1 VPTTSLVVDAW
12 IIAATVALTAMVFT
26 SEALDPVNVP
36 KLTVLLLAA
45 VALATTAAYRA
56 VRHRVVAL
64 PTGVPAAAAGSLLV
78 ALVLSTAV
86 APAYGTALHGAYGRN
101 SGLLAYGCAL
111 LLFFALLRSCAR
123 GGVHIIALGIGAAGL
138 FTASYGMLQRL
149 GFDAVPWNNP
159 FNPIIAALGNP
170 NFAAAYMGICAP
182 VAVGGALWTGWS
194 TPWRVASGATAALCL
209 LTASLSNAAQGP
221 LAAAA
226 GLWVVALA
234 LALDTRSRNR
244 RLYLTAIGTAALA
257 GVAVVA
263 VGAVFRSGP
272 LASLFTGISYDARRY
287 YWEAALTMLRDRPIL
302 GVGMD
307 QYGGF
312 WRSARSEQ
320 AVAQLGGPSYTDSAH
335 SVPLQMLAQG
345 GVVLGLAYA
354 AFVTVIAV
362 ALVQGLRRL
371 HGQQR
376 LLLAMLGGSWVAY
389 QVQSVVSIDQ
399 VPLIVLHVVTAGA
412 VLAATGAVRLRE
424 LRLPGAVAPPVVSPN
439 DARTKRRIKAAAAP
453 RTRRVTAPDAV
464 ALTAVGAIALVLVWV
479 SFAPLRANVAA
490 KDGDAALRIG
500 DGNAALDAYHRA
512 SELVPRLP
520 YPWVKKGELFAG
532 ATPPQSDLAQEAY
545 LEAAKRDP
553 RDPNVRRAAAN
564 HAESAD
570 ELDRARELY
579 QEALALDPLNAET
592 VHAVATFE
600 LRHGGAEV
608 ARDLLERSL
617 GRLEATARVP
627 AYASMWAALGDA
639 RAVLG
644 DPEGAGIAYR
654 VALALEPEHPVAQ
667 QGLENLPAAP

>member
-26 SEALDPVNVP
+26 SQALDPVNVP

-64 PTGVPAAAAGSLLV
+64 PIGAPAAAAGSLLV

-86 APAYGTALHGAYGRN
+86 APAFGTALHGAYGRN

-123 GGVHIIALGIGAAGL
+123 GGVHIIALGIGVAGL

-149 GFDAVPWNNP
+149 GVDAVPWNNP

-194 TPWRVASGATAALCL
+194 TPWRVASGATAALCM

-234 LALDTRSRNR
+234 LALDTRSRKR
-244 RLYLTAIGTAALA
+244 RLYLTALGTAALA

-287 YWEAALTMLRDRPIL
+287 YWEAALTMFRERPIL

-312 WRSARSEQ
+312 WRTARSEQ
-320 AVAQLGGPSYTDSAH
+320 AIAQLGGPSYTDSAH

-345 GVVLGLAYA
+345 GIVLGLAYA
-354 AFVTVIAV
+354 AFVAVVAV

-412 VLAATGAVRLRE
+412 VLIAAGAVPLRE
-424 LRLPGAVAPPVVSPN
+424 LRLPGAIGPPVVSPN
-439 DARTKRRIKAAAAP
+439 DARTKRRLATAAP
-453 RTRRVTAPDAV
+453 RTRPITMPDAI
-464 ALTAVGAIALVLVWV
+464 ALTTVGAIALALVWMC
-479 SFAPLRANVAA
+479 FAPLRANIAA
-490 KDGDAALRIG
+490 KNGDAALRVG
-500 DGNAALDAYHRA
+500 DGNAAFAAYDRA

-532 ATPPQSDLAQEAY
+532 ATPAQSDLAQEAY
-545 LEAAKRDP
+545 LEAAQRDP
-553 RDPNVRRAAAN
+553 RDPNVRRAAAS
-564 HAESAD
+564 HAES
-570 ELDRARELY
+570 EGKLDRARELY

-600 LRHGGAEV
+600 LRHAGAEA
-608 ARDLLERSL
+608 ARELLERSL

-667 QGLENLPAAP
+667 QGLENLPAAS